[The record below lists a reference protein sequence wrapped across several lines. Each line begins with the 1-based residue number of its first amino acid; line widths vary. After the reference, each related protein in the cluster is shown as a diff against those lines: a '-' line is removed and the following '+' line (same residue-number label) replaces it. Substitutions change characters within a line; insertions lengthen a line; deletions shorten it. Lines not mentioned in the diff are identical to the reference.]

1 MPPAPVHHPGAT
13 SCAALRTPRTT
24 AAGRDETS
32 AVAASSITP
41 RQDRRL
47 AAVRQFAATENASA
61 IVLLAATL
69 VALAW
74 ANSPWSSSYEGL
86 WHTEAALRF
95 GGNELVLDL
104 RDWVNDGL
112 MAFFFFVAGLEI
124 RRELDM
130 GELRERRRVATPV
143 VAAVGGVVLPALIY
157 LAFNAREPSARG
169 WGIAMGTDTAFALGV
184 LTLVGGAS
192 PRVRT
197 FLLSLAVVDDAVA
210 LTVIAVAYNEDVAYV
225 PLLIAGSFLS
235 LFLILRAGG
244 IRNGVPYFLAGIGVW
259 LATLASGIHATIA
272 GVVIGLLATAYPPS
286 REDLARAAH
295 TWRGFREEP
304 SPELARTASRT
315 VALAVSPNE
324 RLQHLFH
331 PWTSFVVVPLFAL
344 ANAGVEISTDQ
355 LRHAA
360 TSRITL
366 GIVTGLVVG
375 KVVGISGASWLARRA
390 GGLPLTVPWA
400 PMVGAATVAG
410 IGFSVSLLV
419 ADISFE
425 GEQLTE
431 AKLGILAAAVLAA
444 ALSWCAFRLIERV
457 PERSAGTGL
466 APPIEDLSDP
476 VDPEVDHVRGSLDA
490 PLVLVE
496 YGDFECPN
504 CLRAEAVLQDLAAA
518 FGDRLAF
525 VFRHLPL
532 DDVHDHARLAA
543 EAAESAGAQG
553 RFWEFHDAL
562 FEHQDALE
570 EPDLAAYARD
580 LGLDVDR
587 FTADL
592 HNRRHALRVQR
603 DIDSADDSGA
613 AGTPTFF
620 INGRR
625 HPGRNDVGAL
635 TAALRHELQA
645 TRLRDHIE
653 DRAVAP
659 TLG

>member
-1 MPPAPVHHPGAT
+1 
-13 SCAALRTPRTT
+13 
-24 AAGRDETS
+24 
-32 AVAASSITP
+32 
-41 RQDRRL
+41 
-47 AAVRQFAATENASA
+47 VRQFAATENASA

-112 MAFFFFVAGLEI
+112 MVFFFFVAGLEI

-197 FLLSLAVVDDAVA
+197 FLLSLVVVDDAVA

-304 SPELARTASRT
+304 SPETRPYGQPNRCPGGFAQRTAPAPVPPLDELCRRPPLR
-315 VALAVSPNE
+315 A
-324 RLQHLFH
+324 RQHRRRAQH
-331 PWTSFVVVPLFAL
+331 RPAP
-344 ANAGVEISTDQ
+344 
-355 LRHAA
+355 
-360 TSRITL
+360 
-366 GIVTGLVVG
+366 
-375 KVVGISGASWLARRA
+375 ARR
-390 GGLPLTVPWA
+390 
-400 PMVGAATVAG
+400 
-410 IGFSVSLLV
+410 
-419 ADISFE
+419 DI
-425 GEQLTE
+425 
-431 AKLGILAAAVLAA
+431 A
-444 ALSWCAFRLIERV
+444 
-457 PERSAGTGL
+457 
-466 APPIEDLSDP
+466 
-476 VDPEVDHVRGSLDA
+476 
-490 PLVLVE
+490 
-496 YGDFECPN
+496 
-504 CLRAEAVLQDLAAA
+504 
-518 FGDRLAF
+518 
-525 VFRHLPL
+525 
-532 DDVHDHARLAA
+532 DHARNRDRPRGREGRWDQWRELARPP
-543 EAAESAGAQG
+543 G
-553 RFWEFHDAL
+553 RR
-562 FEHQDALE
+562 
-570 EPDLAAYARD
+570 P
-580 LGLDVDR
+580 
-587 FTADL
+587 TADRTVGTDGRCG
-592 HNRRHALRVQR
+592 HGRRDRVQR
-603 DIDSADDSGA
+603 V
-613 AGTPTFF
+613 PPR
-620 INGRR
+620 RR
-625 HPGRNDVGAL
+625 HL
-635 TAALRHELQA
+635 TR
-645 TRLRDHIE
+645 R
-653 DRAVAP
+653 
-659 TLG
+659 